1 MTRVTVSLPD
11 DLAQQAKAAG
21 LLDERGL
28 AALLRRALH
37 EQSATQRLGQLL
49 TQFDALPEPAPSTQE
64 IAEEIAAARREHA
77 RRR

>member
-11 DLAQQAKAAG
+11 ELAQQAQAAG

-28 AALLRRALH
+28 TTLLRRALR
-37 EQSATQRLGQLL
+37 EQSAGERLGQLL
-49 TQFDALPEPAPSTQE
+49 AKLDANPEPAPSEQDIADE
-64 IAEEIAAARREHA
+64 IAIARREHA